1 MTDNEIPS
9 PKLYAVYLLII
20 LFILLTN
27 ASLGQIKIMH
37 FNAGWNSNNDVEW
50 FSKLT
55 DCKTKGYTDIT
66 VDTDAQTKYKI
77 AVVPTIIIFK
87 DNEEVARFQAD
98 LSFKMVATREEFK
111 DKNEINEK
119 NIIGFASFI
128 LMVMFA
134 ITDLVTGFCGQE
146 LVINNTIYNSFVFVT
161 LGCFGISS
169 FEKIKKQ

>member
-1 MTDNEIPS
+1 MTDSEIPS

-20 LFILLTN
+20 LFVLLAN
-27 ASLGQIKIMH
+27 VSLGQVKIIH

-87 DNEEVARFQAD
+87 DDEEVARFQAD
-98 LSFKMVATREEFK
+98 LSFKMVATREEVQE
-111 DKNEINEK
+111 EIDNQ
-119 NIIGFASFI
+119 
-128 LMVMFA
+128 LMSDF
-134 ITDLVTGFCGQE
+134 
-146 LVINNTIYNSFVFVT
+146 
-161 LGCFGISS
+161 
-169 FEKIKKQ
+169 